1 MSVLTFVDVCS
12 GAGGLALGLER
23 AGFEPR
29 LLLDDDADAV
39 DTLRANRPRWN
50 VLRTD
55 LMDFD
60 PAEHPVSHDVDL
72 LAASPP
78 RVKSSATVKRADS
91 GVEERLLEATVYL
104 AHAIRPR
111 AVLIENV
118 PGLAHADE
126 YQGFRDLARS
136 ELAHLGY
143 EFSWFVVNAADFGV
157 AQNRKQGVL
166 VAIERRWATA
176 FRPPAPTVSNPSTVG
191 AVLGPSMASRGWRD
205 AARWAAQADQPA
217 PTLVGGSK
225 NRGGADLGPTGAKRK
240 WATMGVNAHTVGD
253 RVPGPDFVWDPELGR
268 DSMVKI
274 TIEQAALLQGFPGS
288 WDISG
293 RKTAR
298 YRQVGHATPPP
309 VGEALGR
316 AIAEALVAA
325 PTIFE
330 AGYTSAT

>member
-1 MSVLTFVDVCS
+1 MSALTFVDVCS

-29 LLLDDDADAV
+29 LLLDDDEDAV
-39 DTLRANRPRWN
+39 TTLRTNRPQWN
-50 VLRTD
+50 VLHTD
-55 LMDFD
+55 LLDFD

-72 LAASPP
+72 LSAGPP
-78 RVKSSATVKRADS
+78 RVKSSATVKRTDS
-91 GVEERLLEATVYL
+91 GVEERLLKATVYL
-104 AHAIRPR
+104 VHAIRPR

-118 PGLAHADE
+118 PGLAHSDE
-126 YQGFRDLARS
+126 YQQFRDFARS
-136 ELAHLGY
+136 ELDHLGY
-143 EFSWFVVNAADFGV
+143 EFSWFVMNAVDFGV
-157 AQNRKQGVL
+157 PQNRKQGVL
-166 VAIERRWATA
+166 VAVERQWAKG
-176 FRPPAPTVSNPSTVG
+176 FRPPTPTTQEPTTVG
-191 AVLGPSMASRGWRD
+191 ATLGPSMASRGWQG

-253 RVPGPDFVWDPELGR
+253 QVPGSDFVWDPELGR
-268 DSMVKI
+268 DNMVKI
-274 TIEQAALLQGFPGS
+274 TTEQAALLQGFPES
-288 WDISG
+288 WEISG

-316 AIAEALVAA
+316 ALAEALAGDPAFPVA
-325 PTIFE
+325 
-330 AGYTSAT
+330 G